1 MPIVNDSFIEAT
13 EGWRV
18 LRFQYTDREL
28 SWLDFNERVLEL
40 AEDENLPLLERARFL
55 AIFASNLDEFYMVRV
70 ATLKEL
76 IAAGVASANSSGL
89 SPVQVMSSIAERAKE
104 LAKRHSE
111 LFRSEVNPRLKDLGI
126 ELVNWS
132 ELEQDELTEV
142 NGIFERLIFPVLT
155 PLAVDPSRPFPYIS
169 GLSIN
174 LAVVV
179 RQPGGEEESFA
190 RIKVPTNLPRF
201 IQTRRDANTRYL
213 PLEQVIAAQLHQLF
227 PGMEVLD
234 HYAFRLTRNADLD
247 LEEDET
253 ESLISTLEQE
263 LQRRRFGPPVRLE
276 VDENIKPEVLA
287 TLAEEMDIDLNE
299 VIRVSEPLDLTALNF
314 FADFEIP
321 GQKFRK
327 YSSVSHPA
335 FSEIDVDDPDAIFNA
350 IRAGEV
356 LLHHPYESFSNSV
369 VRFVQQAAR
378 DPQVLAIKQTLYRTS
393 GDSPLM
399 GALIEAAESG
409 KQVLAVVELR
419 ARFDE
424 LANVRW
430 ARKLEE
436 AGVHV
441 VYGLLGF
448 KTHAKLSLVVREEA
462 NGIRRY
468 CHVGTGNYNPKTAR
482 IYDDL
487 GILSA
492 DPELGEDLTKLFNQ
506 LSGYAPDAHYSR
518 LLVAPRTIRSGLLD
532 LIDQEVENHQAG
544 RPARIRMK
552 LNSLL
557 DEQFCDH
564 LYQASQAGVPIDLWI
579 RGICAIQPGIAG
591 VSDRIRVRSILG
603 RFLEHSRIFHF
614 ANGGTNE
621 YFIGSADLME
631 RNLDRRVEA
640 LVRIKRS
647 EHKVEL
653 DQQFNSAFSDEVSR
667 WELHDGTRW
676 IRKHKNQLGEPLA
689 DLQEVEISRRKAR

>member
-1 MPIVNDSFIEAT
+1 MI
-13 EGWRV
+13 
-18 LRFQYTDREL
+18 RFQYTDREL
-28 SWLDFNERVLEL
+28 SWLDFNERVLEM
-40 AEDENLPLLERARFL
+40 AEDPNLPLLERARFL

-76 IAAGVASANSSGL
+76 IAAGVTSSNTSGYA
-89 SPVQVMSSIAERAKE
+89 PAQVMTRIAERAKD
-104 LAKRHSE
+104 LAKRHSD
-111 LFRSEVNPRLKDLGI
+111 LFKNQINPLLKDLGI

-132 ELEQDELTEV
+132 DLEPDELAEV

-169 GLSIN
+169 GLSLN

-179 RQPGGEEESFA
+179 RQPGWDEESFA

-201 IQTRRDANTRYL
+201 IQTRKGVNTRYL

-227 PGMEVLD
+227 PGMEILD
-234 HYAFRLTRNADLD
+234 HHAFRLTRNADLD
-247 LEEDET
+247 LEEEET
-253 ESLISTLEQE
+253 ENLISTLEQE

-276 VDENIKPEVLA
+276 VDENIKPELLA
-287 TLAEEMDIDLNE
+287 TLADEMDIDLNE
-299 VIRVSEPLDLTALNF
+299 VIRVSEPLDLTSLNF
-314 FADFEIP
+314 FADFETP
-321 GQKFRK
+321 GQRFGKF
-327 YSSVSHPA
+327 SSVSHPA
-335 FSEIDVDDPDAIFNA
+335 FSEIDSEDPDAIFQA
-350 IRAGEV
+350 IRLGEV

-378 DPQVLAIKQTLYRTS
+378 DTQVLAIKQTLYRTS

-399 GALIEAAESG
+399 EALIEAAASG

-482 IYDDL
+482 LYDDL

-532 LIDQEVENHQAG
+532 LIDQEVDNHHAG

-579 RGICAIQPGIAG
+579 RGICAIRPGIPG
-591 VSDRIRVRSILG
+591 MSDRIRVRSTLG

-614 ANGGTNE
+614 ANGGTDE

-640 LVRIKRS
+640 LVRIKRP
-647 EHKVEL
+647 EHKIEL
-653 DQQFNSAFSDEVSR
+653 DGQFDAVFSDEVSR
-667 WELHDGTRW
+667 WELTDGTRW
-676 IRKHKNQLGEPLA
+676 VRKHENESGQPLI
-689 DLQEVEISRRKAR
+689 DLQEAEIIRRRGR